1 MSDSENALK
10 DLYEF
15 ADFAID
21 SDDDNDNDN
30 DNDDLDNIDIGINL
44 DLSMDDD
51 DDNEIIADDPL
62 GVLMEKA
69 KAAQKTNAGV
79 NSKDTTST
87 NGIHGGNV
95 NVHTKKSTNLD
106 ALFGQSTSE
115 SDVDLSPQVP
125 DTVKT
130 GSVEVASTGVN
141 NSNVNATSSRTTSV
155 TTNNA
160 PMILP
165 SQSFTGATGTAAS
178 TLKKKT
184 VSVTEDPLSAFNS
197 SPTTS
202 GKTHVVGVHTATTPA
217 SGLPNGLPLNG
228 NIIPNLNPNVNPMAP
243 YPQNASNPLAPQSA
257 TTNNNYT
264 TSTDA
269 AAAASQSVAKMVS
282 SKTQSFTSTFSSF
295 ASKFSDAVS
304 NAANSVPPVNMNMP
318 VGATLSNVGSVST
331 GSLNS
336 SVANASFAER
346 SSLLPGRNVN
356 TNMNA
361 SPMAVGSAAMDGSAG
376 RVPGPTVYG
385 AGVQN
390 GIGNSG
396 IMEQVTSGQRMEN
409 ALKA

>member
-21 SDDDNDNDN
+21 SDDDDNDN
-30 DNDDLDNIDIGINL
+30 DNDGLDNIDIGINL

-51 DDNEIIADDPL
+51 DDNDISADDPL

-79 NSKDTTST
+79 NSKDATST
-87 NGIHGGNV
+87 NVVSGNV
-95 NVHTKKSTNLD
+95 RTEKPPNLD
-106 ALFGQSTSE
+106 ALFGESKSE
-115 SDVDLSPQVP
+115 SEVDLSPQAP
-125 DTVKT
+125 DTVKI
-130 GSVEVASTGVN
+130 GSVEIASTGL
-141 NSNVNATSSRTTSV
+141 NSNANATSSTTTGV

-160 PMILP
+160 PMISP

-178 TLKKKT
+178 ALKKKT
-184 VSVTEDPLSAFNS
+184 VSVTEDPLSAFNA

-202 GKTHVVGVHTATTPA
+202 GKTHGVGVHTAAAA
-217 SGLPNGLPLNG
+217 SGLSNGLPLNG
-228 NIIPNLNPNVNPMAP
+228 NTIPNLNHNVNPMTP
-243 YPQNASNPLAPQSA
+243 YPQNASNPLAPKSA
-257 TTNNNYT
+257 NTNNNYT

-318 VGATLSNVGSVST
+318 VGGTLSNVGSVST
-331 GSLNS
+331 GSINS

-361 SPMAVGSAAMDGSAG
+361 GPMGVGSAGVDGAAG

-390 GIGNSG
+390 GIVNSG
-396 IMEQVTSGQRMEN
+396 VMEQVTSGQRMEN
-409 ALKA
+409 SLKA